1 VVVALRDA
9 ELDADEPEPEN
20 AGDLEGVADVPLR
33 EKIGHHE
40 LLLLL
45 LLVRV

>member
-1 VVVALRDA
+1 MVVALRDA

-20 AGDLEGVADVPLR
+20 AADLEGVADVPLR
-33 EKIGHHE
+33 EKIGHGQV
-40 LLLLL
+40 LLL